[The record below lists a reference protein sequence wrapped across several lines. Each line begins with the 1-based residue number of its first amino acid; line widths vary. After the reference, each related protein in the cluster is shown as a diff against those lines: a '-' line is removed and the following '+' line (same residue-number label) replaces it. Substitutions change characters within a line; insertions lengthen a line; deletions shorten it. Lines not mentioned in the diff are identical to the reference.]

1 MSLSTVAIPSLSS
14 LPMYT
19 TSGVATLST
28 LSLSSLSALTNWAS
42 YSAYSPSSYANS
54 NSSFGKFTVEYAS
67 INVTEK
73 FTVGGID
80 VVETLKNISERLC
93 IIQDSSKHEQFAALK
108 RAYENYKVIEAM
120 CITSCC
126 SAKKA

>member
-14 LPMYT
+14 LPMYAT
-19 TSGVATLST
+19 NGVATLST

-42 YSAYSPSSYANS
+42 YSSYSPSSYTNGS

-93 IIQDSSKHEQFAALK
+93 IIQDASKHEQFAALK

-120 CITSCC
+120 CVTNNLS
-126 SAKKA
+126 S

>member
-1 MSLSTVAIPSLSS
+1 MSFSTAAIPSLSS
-14 LPMYT
+14 LAMYT

-42 YSAYSPSSYANS
+42 YSPYSPSSYSNSS

-93 IIQDSSKHEQFAALK
+93 IIQDASKHEQFAALK

-120 CITSCC
+120 CVTNNLS
-126 SAKKA
+126 S